1 MAASDSSKRDKFFTV
16 RNVLFVGAGNKRV
29 RRFVVSSYCHALSEF
44 LLSHH
49 DVHAE
54 PAGSDPLRITMR
66 HSLRRHIHSRWGR
79 ADGGPTDTADL
90 CSRCVVSGPA
100 NDDSPTF
107 SPDGNTTF
115 FTRSTANWGAI
126 VESHLVNG
134 HWTQPAL
141 APFSSEWPDASP
153 AMSPDGSY
161 LVFESNRPAIPLAS
175 LPKGGEV
182 IPRVA
187 SDLWRVDRV
196 GTGWSKSTR
205 LSDAVNLVGQ
215 SISKSLPTA
224 TLSP

>member
-44 LLSHH
+44 FLSHH

-54 PAGSDPLRITMR
+54 PAGSDPLRITLR

-115 FTRSTANWGAI
+115 FTRSTGNWGAI

-161 LVFESNRPAIPLAS
+161 LYLNRTGRRSRWPLFPKEEKSSLAS
-175 LPKGGEV
+175 PPIFGVWIAWAPAG
-182 IPRVA
+182 A
-187 SDLWRVDRV
+187 SPHACPMR
-196 GTGWSKSTR
+196 ST
-205 LSDAVNLVGQ
+205 LLAN
-215 SISKSLPTA
+215 
-224 TLSP
+224 